1 MGRDPGNARNSSHP
15 PAEVMPDGYGVLGGD
30 FLEHDEEQPG
40 EAQLFARPTTM
51 FVSQPHQARAREQ
64 RRTQGHASKPA
75 AVHSFVA
82 YTTHYT
88 AAYPKEKK
96 QAFWLGKV
104 IGVDVEEGKVHLQR

>member
-1 MGRDPGNARNSSHP
+1 
-15 PAEVMPDGYGVLGGD
+15 MPDGYGVLGGD

-51 FVSQPHQARAREQ
+51 FASQSHQARAREQ
-64 RRTQGHASKPA
+64 RRTQGHASKPL

-88 AAYPKEKK
+88 AAYSKEKK

-104 IGVDVEEGKVHLQR
+104 IGVDVEEGKVHLQRWHTGLSTT